1 MIPTILMTTTGQEQ
15 VGNVRNGRRLVNL
28 LLLPLVVALIV
39 HVSRTTFCHLSDSA
53 ARHTLALAHSLE
65 LTAKTIKCLPL
76 SPPPPSTTP
85 HRPSAQRP
93 GERVRV

>member
-1 MIPTILMTTTGQEQ
+1 MTTTGQEQ
-15 VGNVRNGRRLVNL
+15 VGNVRNGRKASEYL

-76 SPPPPSTTP
+76 APPPQSTTP

>member
-15 VGNVRNGRRLVNL
+15 VGNVRNGRRVVNL

-76 SPPPPSTTP
+76 AYPPPLIIHNTP
-85 HRPSAQRP
+85 T
-93 GERVRV
+93 ER